1 MQLRNYRIVLTA
13 LTVVRADTYCGQP
26 VRIPFAPPAQRQ
38 VAMSQLKVSR
48 FIVGSVIYVCYTTCH
63 TQARGRDLDPS
74 TLPEDQDV
82 PGVALEE
89 FLSKR
94 RSDRVEARHQDRLL
108 QPTQ

>member
-63 TQARGRDLDPS
+63 TQARARDLDPMQ
-74 TLPEDQDV
+74 LQVRHD
-82 PGVALEE
+82 GALGRS
-89 FLSKR
+89 SK
-94 RSDRVEARHQDRLL
+94 
-108 QPTQ
+108 PC